1 MKGDDCLPHCNCQI
15 SWLPIYFFV
24 RNSLFPRRGMM
35 KHPPVAG
42 LLTLLL
48 GLPCLPTCAM
58 QAVAITPCGEPT
70 RKNELTAAGLSG
82 TLTRVPF

>member
-1 MKGDDCLPHCNCQI
+1 
-15 SWLPIYFFV
+15 
-24 RNSLFPRRGMM
+24 MM